1 MIYSNLNNYNQ
12 KYRSIS
18 DSQCTTSDISFYFWI
33 QSFKNMIDANVLV
46 IDDDDDILLSAKLF
60 LKQHFNQVVTCK
72 SPKEINVLLSHND
85 IDIILLDMNYQKGAS
100 NGREGLY
107 WLEHIL
113 SIDKDYVVILM
124 TAYGNV
130 ELAVQAIKKG
140 ATDFILKPWEND
152 KLYATL
158 SAAAKLR
165 ASTKKVK
172 KLEKITSSI
181 QKDQARQFENIIGS
195 SSPIRQLQHTLVKV
209 APTDANVLILGENG
223 TGKQVFAY
231 ELHRH
236 SLRKNHIFMHVD
248 LGSLNENLFE
258 SELFG
263 YAKGAFTDARE
274 DRPGRFELAD
284 NGTIFL
290 DEIGNLTPPLQSKLL
305 TVLQN
310 RTVTRLGESK
320 ERKVNVRLITATN
333 MPLNEMVAKG
343 TFRQDLLF
351 RINTVELLLPPL
363 HQRAED
369 ILILA
374 NHFLQTF
381 SSKYHKNISQ
391 INEKAAQT
399 LLSYHWPGNV
409 RELQHVIERAIIM
422 ADGHEITAADLQ
434 LSPQRFGGTS
444 PMPANLDLEEMEK
457 MMVQKAIDTHKGNI
471 SRAAAELGL
480 TRAALYRR
488 IEKFGL

>member
-1 MIYSNLNNYNQ
+1 
-12 KYRSIS
+12 
-18 DSQCTTSDISFYFWI
+18 
-33 QSFKNMIDANVLV
+33 MIDANILV
-46 IDDDDDILLSAKLF
+46 IDDDDDILLSARLF
-60 LKQHFNQVVTCK
+60 LKQHFNQILTCK
-72 SPKEINVLLSHND
+72 SPREINVLLSKND
-85 IDIILLDMNYQKGAS
+85 VDIILLDMNYQKGAS
-100 NGREGLY
+100 DGREGLY

-124 TAYGNV
+124 TAFGNV

-140 ATDFILKPWEND
+140 AIDFILKPWENE

-158 SAAAKLR
+158 SAAARLR
-165 ASTKKVK
+165 QSNKKVK
-172 KLEKITSSI
+172 KLEKIHTSI
-181 QKDQARQFENIIGS
+181 QGDMARKFEHIVGNDAS
-195 SSPIRQLQHTLVKV
+195 VQQLQKTLLKV

-231 ELHRH
+231 ELHKN
-236 SLRKNHIFMHVD
+236 SLRRKQIFMHVD

-274 DRPGRFELAD
+274 DKPGRFEMAD
-284 NGTIFL
+284 GGTIFL
-290 DEIGNLTPPLQSKLL
+290 DEIGNLSLPLQAKLL
-305 TVLQN
+305 SVLQN
-310 RTVTRLGESK
+310 RTVTRLGENK
-320 ERKVNVRLITATN
+320 ERKIDVRLISATN

-363 HQRAED
+363 RQRGND
-369 ILILA
+369 IVLLA
-374 NHFLQTF
+374 SHFLQVFGT
-381 SSKYHKNISQ
+381 KYHKTITKITYKAEQ
-391 INEKAAQT
+391 IM
-399 LLSYHWPGNV
+399 LSYSWPGNI

-422 ADGHEITAADLQ
+422 ADGLEINENDLQ
-434 LSPQRFGGTS
+434 LSPQKFGQQS
-444 PMPANLDLEEMEK
+444 VLQADMPLEEMEK
-457 MMVQKAIDTHKGNI
+457 MMVNKAIEKHKGNI
-471 SRAAAELGL
+471 SKAAAELGL

>member
-1 MIYSNLNNYNQ
+1 M
-12 KYRSIS
+12 
-18 DSQCTTSDISFYFWI
+18 TE
-33 QSFKNMIDANVLV
+33 ANVLV

-60 LKQHFNQVVTCK
+60 LKQHFNQIVTCK
-72 SPKEINVLLSHND
+72 SPKEINVLLSHNE

-100 NGREGLY
+100 DGREGLY

-113 SIDKDYVVILM
+113 SIDRDYVVILM

-158 SAAAKLR
+158 SAASKLR
-165 ASTKKVK
+165 QSTKKVK
-172 KLEKITSSI
+172 KLEKIHSSLQNDI
-181 QKDQARQFENIIGS
+181 ARKFENIIGTS
-195 SSPIRQLQHTLVKV
+195 DPIKHLQNTLVKV

-231 ELHRH
+231 ELHKH
-236 SLRKNHIFMHVD
+236 SLRKNHIYMHVD
-248 LGSLNENLFE
+248 LGSLSESLFE

-263 YAKGAFTDARE
+263 YARGAFTDARD

-290 DEIGNLTPPLQSKLL
+290 DEIGNLSLPLQSKLL

-333 MPLNEMVAKG
+333 MPLNEMVGKG

-369 ILILA
+369 ILLLA
-374 NHFLQTF
+374 NHFLQSF
-381 SSKYHKNISQ
+381 SVKYHKNISC
-391 INEKAAQT
+391 INDKAGKT
-399 LLSYHWPGNV
+399 LLNYHWPGNV
-409 RELQHVIERAIIM
+409 RELQHVLERAVIM
-422 ADGHEITAADLQ
+422 ADGQEITEADLQ
-434 LSPQRFGGTS
+434 LSPQRFSSAVPVTS
-444 PMPANLDLEEMEK
+444 NMDLEEMER

>member
-1 MIYSNLNNYNQ
+1 
-12 KYRSIS
+12 
-18 DSQCTTSDISFYFWI
+18 
-33 QSFKNMIDANVLV
+33 
-46 IDDDDDILLSAKLF
+46 
-60 LKQHFNQVVTCK
+60 QVVTCK
-72 SPKEINVLLSHND
+72 SPKEINVLLSHNE

-100 NGREGLY
+100 DGREGLY

-140 ATDFILKPWEND
+140 AIDFILKPWENG

-158 SAAAKLR
+158 SAASKLR
-165 ASTKKVK
+165 QSTKKVK
-172 KLEKITSSI
+172 KLEKIHSSI
-181 QKDQARQFENIIGS
+181 QNDIARKFEHIIGGS
-195 SSPIRQLQHTLVKV
+195 EPIKRLQHTLVKV

-231 ELHRH
+231 ELHKH

-263 YAKGAFTDARE
+263 YAKGSFTDARE

-290 DEIGNLTPPLQSKLL
+290 DEIGNLSLPLQSKLL

-320 ERKVNVRLITATN
+320 DRKVNVRLITATN

-351 RINTVELLLPPL
+351 RINTVELMLPPL
-363 HQRAED
+363 HQRTED
-369 ILILA
+369 ILLLA

-381 SSKYHKNISQ
+381 SAKYHKNISR
-391 INEKAAQT
+391 IDEKAGKT
-399 LLSYHWPGNV
+399 LLNYHWPGNV
-409 RELQHVIERAIIM
+409 RELQHVMERAIIM
-422 ADGHEITAADLQ
+422 ADGHEISESDLQ
-434 LSPQRFGGTS
+434 LSPQKFGSTT
-444 PMPANLDLEEMEK
+444 PATANMDLEEMER
-457 MMVQKAIDTHKGNI
+457 MMVQKAIDNHKGNI
-471 SRAAAELGL
+471 TRAANELGL

>member
-1 MIYSNLNNYNQ
+1 
-12 KYRSIS
+12 
-18 DSQCTTSDISFYFWI
+18 
-33 QSFKNMIDANVLV
+33 MIDANILV
-46 IDDDDDILLSAKLF
+46 IDDDDDILLSARLF
-60 LKQHFNQVVTCK
+60 LKQHFNQVLTCK
-72 SPKEINVLLSHND
+72 SPREINVLLSKNEV
-85 IDIILLDMNYQKGAS
+85 DIILLDMNYQKGAS
-100 NGREGLY
+100 DGREGLY

-124 TAYGNV
+124 TAFGNV

-140 ATDFILKPWEND
+140 ATDFILKPWENE
-152 KLYATL
+152 KLFATL

-165 ASTKKVK
+165 QSNKKVK
-172 KLEKITSSI
+172 KLEKIHTSMQS
-181 QKDQARQFENIIGS
+181 DMARKFENIVGNDDS
-195 SSPIRQLQHTLVKV
+195 VQNLQKTLVKV

-231 ELHRH
+231 ELHKN
-236 SLRKNHIFMHVD
+236 SLRRKQIFMHVD

-274 DRPGRFELAD
+274 DKPGRFEMAD
-284 NGTIFL
+284 GGTIFL
-290 DEIGNLTPPLQSKLL
+290 DEIGNLSLPLQAKLL
-305 TVLQN
+305 SILQN

-320 ERKVNVRLITATN
+320 ERKIDVRLISATN

-351 RINTVELLLPPL
+351 RINTVELILPPL
-363 HQRAED
+363 RQRGND
-369 ILILA
+369 IILLA

-381 SSKYHKNISQ
+381 NTKYHKIIKA
-391 INEKAAQT
+391 INTKAAQT
-399 LLSYHWPGNV
+399 MLNYSWPGNI
-409 RELQHVIERAIIM
+409 RELQHVIERAVIM
-422 ADGHEITAADLQ
+422 TDGLEITAEDLQ
-434 LSPQRFGGTS
+434 LTPQKFGNQAVLQTD
-444 PMPANLDLEEMEK
+444 MPLDEMEK
-457 MMVQKAIDTHKGNI
+457 MMVNKAIEKHKGNI

>member
-1 MIYSNLNNYNQ
+1 
-12 KYRSIS
+12 
-18 DSQCTTSDISFYFWI
+18 
-33 QSFKNMIDANVLV
+33 MIDANVLV
-46 IDDDDDILLSAKLF
+46 IDDDDDILLSARLF

-72 SPKEINVLLSHND
+72 SPKEINVLLSHNE

-140 ATDFILKPWEND
+140 ATDFILKPWENE
-152 KLYATL
+152 KLFATL
-158 SAAAKLR
+158 SAASRLR
-165 ASTKKVK
+165 QSNKKVK
-172 KLEKITSSI
+172 KLEKIHSSL
-181 QKDQARQFENIIGS
+181 QKDQARQFEHIVGNS
-195 SSPIRQLQHTLVKV
+195 EPIRHLQNTLIKV

-231 ELHRH
+231 ELHKH

-263 YAKGAFTDARE
+263 YAKGAFTDAK
-274 DRPGRFELAD
+274 DDKPGRFELAD
-284 NGTIFL
+284 GGTIFL
-290 DEIGNLTPPLQSKLL
+290 DEIGNLSQPLQAKLL
-305 TVLQN
+305 SVLQN

-320 ERKVNVRLITATN
+320 ERKINVRLITATN
-333 MPLNEMVAKG
+333 MPLNEMVGKG

-351 RINTVELLLPPL
+351 RINTVELLLPGL
-363 HQRAED
+363 AQRGED
-369 ILILA
+369 IILLA
-374 NHFLQTF
+374 NHFLQSF
-381 SSKYHKNISQ
+381 STKYHKSLYKF
-391 INEKAAQT
+391 EPKAEHM
-399 LLSYHWPGNV
+399 LLAYHWPGNV
-409 RELQHVIERAIIM
+409 RELQHVIERAVIM
-422 ADGHEITAADLQ
+422 ADGMEISSGDLQ
-434 LSPQRFGGTS
+434 LSPQKFGGNTVIQ
-444 PMPANLDLEEMEK
+444 PEMGLEEMEK
-457 MMVQKAIDTHKGNI
+457 LMVQKAIDKHKGNI
-471 SRAAAELGL
+471 SRAALELGL

-488 IEKFGL
+488 IEKFDL

>member
-1 MIYSNLNNYNQ
+1 
-12 KYRSIS
+12 
-18 DSQCTTSDISFYFWI
+18 
-33 QSFKNMIDANVLV
+33 MIDANILV
-46 IDDDDDILLSAKLF
+46 IDDDDDILLSARLF
-60 LKQHFNQVVTCK
+60 LKQHFNQVLTCK
-72 SPKEINVLLSHND
+72 SPREINVLLSKNEV
-85 IDIILLDMNYQKGAS
+85 DIILLDMNYQKGAS
-100 NGREGLY
+100 DGREGLY

-124 TAYGNV
+124 TAFGNV

-140 ATDFILKPWEND
+140 ATDFILKPWENE
-152 KLYATL
+152 KLFATL
-158 SAAAKLR
+158 SSAAKLR
-165 ASTKKVK
+165 QSNKKVK
-172 KLEKITSSI
+172 KLEKINTSI
-181 QKDQARQFENIIGS
+181 QSDMARKFENIVGNDNS
-195 SSPIRQLQHTLVKV
+195 VQNLQKTLTKV

-231 ELHRH
+231 ELHKN
-236 SLRKNHIFMHVD
+236 SLRRKQIFMHVD

-274 DRPGRFELAD
+274 DKPGRFEMAD
-284 NGTIFL
+284 GGTIFL
-290 DEIGNLTPPLQSKLL
+290 DEIGNLSLTLQAKLL
-305 TVLQN
+305 SVLQN

-320 ERKVNVRLITATN
+320 ERKIDVRLISATN

-351 RINTVELLLPPL
+351 RINTVELILPPL
-363 HQRAED
+363 RQRGND
-369 ILILA
+369 IILLA

-381 SSKYHKNISQ
+381 NTKYHKSIKAIHN
-391 INEKAAQT
+391 KAAQT
-399 LLSYHWPGNV
+399 MLSYTWPGNI
-409 RELQHVIERAIIM
+409 RELQHVIERAVIM
-422 ADGHEITAADLQ
+422 TDGLEITDNDLQ
-434 LSPQRFGGTS
+434 LTPQKFGNQAVLQTD
-444 PMPANLDLEEMEK
+444 MPLDEMEK
-457 MMVQKAIDTHKGNI
+457 MMVNKAIEKHKGNI